1 MTIKKLQNTLRYKQ
15 INQQEQF
22 LSFFFFFNQK
32 MYSSVKL
39 NQKLEFTQQATVE
52 IKLL

>member
-22 LSFFFFFNQK
+22 LSFFFFNQK